1 MSSETLGYATAF
13 DTYHRLGWSVVPL
26 PRGKKKSPPEG
37 FTGGNGRV
45 PSYPDMH
52 AWAQSDKHRDGNL
65 AIVLPPNVVGI
76 DVDHYG
82 GKRGGDTIAEAQNRW
97 GKLPPS
103 YRSTSRADGRSGI
116 RLFRIPEGVKL
127 VESIKFPE
135 LGLGGVEIIQ
145 QHHRYVVCW
154 PSIHPSGE
162 VYRWYADIDGSLM
175 DGPPAVTDI
184 PELPPEWVEALTETA
199 HNGTELPPDGA
210 YDVSKAITKGEPSKR
225 VRERL
230 ALAVEDIAGDGC
242 RHDEVRDHVLGLLRY
257 GKQGDPG
264 VRTALLR
271 LRKVFVNVV
280 GADRDGGRAE
290 AQHEFDSFIRGEH
303 VAAVLADDSYDD
315 DQDDSAA
322 TEQPKSKTKSSTTN
336 LDRVLTF
343 VPASEVIS
351 DIPDWVWE
359 HDDRG
364 RIQRA
369 VLTLFAGRPGAGKS
383 TGARWFAA
391 QLSNGELGGCFQGKP
406 QKVAYIGPEE
416 SREMV
421 VKPGLQ
427 VAGAN
432 MDNIVFPEVTINGEA
447 ASLASDTD
455 ERELTELL
463 LTQGVTVVFVDPIM
477 ATIRRKV
484 DIYRNNELREA
495 LAPWVRIAQRIN
507 GTVVGIVHLTK
518 GSSGDVVSAINGSSG
533 FGEVARCVFGFAK
546 DPEVDG
552 EHVMSQVKNSCGPED
567 LSLTYTIDV
576 ELFTAD
582 TGRKGLMSRFAI
594 SGDSDTSVSEILS
607 STGGN
612 RRLSAPMQRVL
623 DLVNSRDET
632 TAGIVFEKGLAKSQK
647 VAANM
652 LARLYRRGCIDNP
665 IYGSYCPKV
674 MK

>member
-1 MSSETLGYATAF
+1 M
-13 DTYHRLGWSVVPL
+13 
-26 PRGKKKSPPEG
+26 
-37 FTGGNGRV
+37 
-45 PSYPDMH
+45 
-52 AWAQSDKHRDGNL
+52 
-65 AIVLPPNVVGI
+65 
-76 DVDHYG
+76 
-82 GKRGGDTIAEAQNRW
+82 
-97 GKLPPS
+97 
-103 YRSTSRADGRSGI
+103 SGI
-116 RLFRIPEGVKL
+116 RLFRIPEGLKL
-127 VESIKFPE
+127 RDHIEFPE
-135 LGLGGVEIIQ
+135 RGLGGVDIIQ
-145 QHHRYVVCW
+145 HHHRYVMCW
-154 PSIHPSGE
+154 PSWHPEGDL
-162 VYRWYADIDGSLM
+162 YLWLGID
-175 DGPPAVTDI
+175 DGALDYPPSIDDL
-184 PELPPEWVEALTETA
+184 PELAPGWVEALTETA
-199 HNGTELPPDGA
+199 HNGTELPPDYA
-210 YDVSKAITKGEPSKR
+210 VDVRECITEGEPSQR
-225 VRERL
+225 VAFKLSVAMAEL
-230 ALAVEDIAGDGC
+230 FGPKC
-242 RHDEVRDHVLGLLRY
+242 RHDEIRDHVLGLLRY

-264 VRTALLR
+264 VEAAINALG
-271 LRKVFVNVV
+271 KAFVDLV
-280 GADRDGGRAE
+280 GDDRAGGKSE
-290 AQHEFDSFIRGEH
+290 AQHEFDSFIHGER
-303 VAAVLADDSYDD
+303 VSALLADDSYDD

-322 TEQPKSKTKSSTTN
+322 TEQPKSKAKSSTTN

-343 VPASEVIS
+343 VPASEVII
-351 DIPDWVWE
+351 DIPDWAWE
-359 HDDRG
+359 YDDRG

-391 QLSNGELGGCFQGKP
+391 QLSNGELGGCFAGKP

-447 ASLASDTD
+447 VSLASDTD
-455 ERELTELL
+455 ERDLTELL
-463 LTQGVTVVFVDPIM
+463 RAAGVTVVFVDPIM

-552 EHVMSQVKNSCGPED
+552 DHVMSQVKNSCGPED

-594 SGDSDTSVSEILS
+594 TGDSDTSVSEILS

-612 RRLSAPMQRVL
+612 RKLSAAMQRVL

-632 TAGIVFEKGLAKSQK
+632 SAGIVFEKGLATSAKLAS
-647 VAANM
+647 NM
-652 LARLYRRGCIDNP
+652 LARLYRRGLVDNP
-665 IYGSYCPKV
+665 IHGSYCPKV
-674 MK
+674 VI